1 MILFLGGDLKNR
13 PKQSS
18 IKPSSRIATAHRLR
32 EEQEK
37 TNDELDLEKLLESPE
52 SR

>member
-18 IKPSSRIATAHRLR
+18 NKPSSHVATTHRLH

-37 TNDELDLEKLLESPE
+37 TDDELDLEKLLESPE
-52 SR
+52 SK

>member
-1 MILFLGGDLKNR
+1 MIFFLGGDLKNR
-13 PKQSS
+13 RKQSS
-18 IKPSSRIATAHRLR
+18 IKLSGNIATARRLH

-52 SR
+52 SK